1 VLRARERARRW
12 PTALFVFLAF
22 GASTQKADAQPA
34 PVPTIAD
41 SMVAPASAFDS
52 TAAEPPL
59 RSRRVG
65 PRVRPW
71 HAKPWAVM
79 ARSAIVPGWGQATNG
94 KWIKA
99 GLAVGLEAWTGAR
112 VADAWRDANDALDR
126 EAVALAAGDAA
137 TAAAARAD
145 YNAAYDRRAT
155 GAWLL
160 GAAIVASMLD
170 AYVDAHFLQFD
181 ADFGPDPRLPDDA
194 TGQRNVR
201 FGVTWAFTGP

>member
-1 VLRARERARRW
+1 LGW
-12 PTALFVFLAF
+12 F
-22 GASTQKADAQPA
+22 GAWVLIAGTISTSTAFAQTTPVAD
-34 PVPTIAD
+34 TTR
-41 SMVAPASAFDS
+41 APASAFDS

-59 RSRRVG
+59 RSARVG

-126 EAVALAAGDAA
+126 EAVALAAGDGP